1 MMLSAEMEAIV
12 LVKQRERER
21 LSGNQMMDAELGRI
35 NNRSVVVSS
44 VGMTSEG
51 NCEAEQ
57 GWPGVRQREII
68 DQGCPLIAK
77 RGQVSGPVALSAI
90 HPLGHPF
97 RMESQFNIRNRR
109 PTERARAPT
118 SRTVRWDWW
127 LLEKLTAEHIHLGRA
142 RLPFQLPVVRLRRAP
157 IERARGGWKRGQW
170 RRQFGRVKN
179 RVLCV
184 VP

>member
-12 LVKQRERER
+12 LVKQRETLRESNDGR
-21 LSGNQMMDAELGRI
+21 RTRPYKSLRRFVGWHDVRGEL
-35 NNRSVVVSS
+35 
-44 VGMTSEG
+44 

-57 GWPGVRQREII
+57 GWPGVRQREIT

-77 RGQVSGPVALSAI
+77 RGQVGGPVALSAI

-157 IERARGGWKRGQW
+157 IERARGEWKRGQW

-184 VP
+184 AP